1 MKKLLYFSIIALQ
14 LFLHTGLCAQHTMVN
29 TKWTSITGSVGQ
41 YDWSSTSLDSQHQ
54 LCTTGNKVA
63 SGQGTNISTIRYN
76 ADGSVAWQSDW
87 NGATNGDDY
96 GTAIATNANHVF
108 VCGATFNVTN
118 NDFDYVVLKYDIG
131 TGALV
136 WSYIYADPAGGL
148 DIPSDIALDD
158 QGNVFVT
165 GVRQG
170 ATTLADYCTL
180 ALNNSGTLL
189 WSQFY
194 DYANSYE
201 LAAKIVVNSDG
212 DCIVTGGSGN
222 SWTDGDF
229 CSVWYSAT
237 GTQLGVKR
245 SGSVTTYFD
254 QPLDVKKDAS
264 DNIYVVGRIG
274 TSGNGEDIKLMKM
287 DEELNIVW
295 SVTKDGYGHND
306 LGQSVVLD
314 DSGNIYVAG
323 YFTTANNH
331 KEAFLLKYNNSGV
344 LQWQQTISSAY
355 NGNSLAWK
363 ITYNEGFIYL
373 VGDIDTDLGQ
383 DALIAV
389 YNQSGQRQWMKTIDG
404 GNGGDDSG
412 RHMEVGGDNFI
423 YMSGQADLTEGKRYL
438 DSRFEKWERTQTV
451 LNNADGE
458 PIRFKGELIV
468 HFAPDVM
475 NLTTVD
481 DKGKIFGDLGDFINQ
496 TALNSLNAAL
506 GVDLKYQKAIKVY
519 KRMTTADNV
528 SIDRLGNTVGVDK
541 HWSSIVVTLPAT
553 LNDVNAFNTISALFP
568 IVEYVSFN
576 SIFHLDDIPNDDLI
590 GQQESLI
597 PSTQFPNAHINA
609 DAAWDIETGKNY
621 IKVGIYDDVIY
632 WAHEDFGD
640 GTFTGS
646 KIVGGWDWAGNQA
659 ISNVTAPNSSHGTAC
674 AGVIG
679 ALRNNNLGI
688 AGIAG
693 GDVNGTGSTG
703 VQLFSMG
710 IFGNNGFSGLEDAA
724 DAIVEGAVSNG
735 DFGYGLHVQ
744 NHSWGGNTND
754 AEMLAALKTAYR
766 NKCVVVASRGN
777 DGNDGTNFPASYND
791 EYVISVGASGNDGTY
806 KTTDNGDS
814 WWASSFG
821 GGVDLIAPGSTDIVR
836 TTVYPLDDNDIDGS
850 GSNCTNDDALYN
862 CFNGTSSAAPHVSG
876 VVGLMLSKHNTA
888 VGAANN
894 LSPED
899 VEYVV
904 QMYANDIEGTFN
916 GNTYPAG
923 YDEKNGYGLLDA
935 SESLAK
941 ISGQYRVFHSAAPAS
956 SSQSTFAG
964 LNIIL
969 NQNIN
974 GVAAGWYVADRV
986 QVIHTYLNV
995 LPPTTSVLAA
1005 WSRYSDVIGVSAANP
1020 VTGATYGN
1028 YQITTTANV
1037 ASVVVTTYC
1046 WHILTTSGGQN
1057 VDVWIPAHPS
1067 ELQTPYS
1074 LHLYD
1079 STPIAITETEVETDL
1094 VAFPNPANEQI
1105 QFAYTGTNVWKNA
1118 ELTIYNSLGQLV
1130 DNITWSFSSSPLV
1143 VDTNKYGSG
1152 VYICKFRKDNIEIT
1166 RRIIIE

>member
-1 MKKLLYFSIIALQ
+1 MKKIVYISIIAFQIICSIHLK
-14 LFLHTGLCAQHTMVN
+14 AQHTMVN

-41 YDWSSTSLDSQHQ
+41 YDWSSTSLDPQHR
-54 LCTTGNKVA
+54 LCTTGNKVV

-76 ADGSVAWQSDW
+76 ADGSVAWQADW
-87 NGATNGDDY
+87 NGATSGDDY
-96 GTAIATNANHVF
+96 GTAIATNTTHVF

-118 NDFDYVVLKYDIG
+118 NDFDYVVLKYDLG
-131 TGALV
+131 NGALL
-136 WSYIYADPAGGL
+136 WTYIYSDPAGGL
-148 DIPSDIALDD
+148 DIPSDIALDG
-158 QGNVFVT
+158 QSNILVT

-170 ATTLADYCTL
+170 TTTLADYCTL
-180 ALNNSGTLL
+180 ALNNGGTLL
-189 WSQFY
+189 WSNFY
-194 DYANSYE
+194 DFANSYE
-201 LAAKIVVNSDG
+201 LAAKIVVNSGG

-222 SWTDGDF
+222 SWVDGDF
-229 CSVWYSAT
+229 CSVWYSAS
-237 GTQLGVKR
+237 GAQLGVKR

-254 QPLDVKKDAS
+254 QPLDMKKDAS

-274 TSGNGEDIKLMKM
+274 TSGNGEDLKLMKM

-306 LGQSVVLD
+306 LAQSIVLD
-314 DSGNIYVAG
+314 ESGNIYVAG
-323 YFTTANNH
+323 YFTNANNR
-331 KEAFLLKYNNSGV
+331 KEACLLKYNNNGV
-344 LQWQQTISSAY
+344 LQWQQTVSSAY
-355 NGNSLAWK
+355 NGNALAWK
-363 ITYNEGFIYL
+363 LSYKDGFIYL
-373 VGDIDTDLGQ
+373 AGDIKTDLGM

-389 YNQSGQRQWMKTIDG
+389 YNQSGQRQWMKTLDG

-438 DSRFEKWERTQTV
+438 DSRFERWERTQTV
-451 LNNADGE
+451 LNNSEGE

-496 TALNSLNAAL
+496 TALTSLNAAL

-553 LNDVNAFNTISALFP
+553 LNDVNAFNTISSLFP

-576 SIFHLDDIPNDDLI
+576 DIYHFDDIPNDDLI
-590 GQQESLI
+590 NEQISLI
-597 PSTQFPNAHINA
+597 GNTAGINA

-621 IKVGIYDDVIY
+621 IKVGVYDEAIY

-640 GTFTGS
+640 GTFSGS
-646 KIVGGWDWAGNQA
+646 KIIGGWDWVNNQA
-659 ISNVTAPNSSHGTAC
+659 ISNVTAPGSSHATAC

-679 ALRNNNLGI
+679 GLRNNNLGI

-693 GDVNGTGSTG
+693 GDVDGTGSTG
-703 VQLFSMG
+703 VQLFSMR
-710 IFGNNGFSGLEDAA
+710 IFDGENFVSSLEVAA

-744 NHSWGGNTND
+744 NHSWGGPNSNT
-754 AEMLAALKTAYR
+754 EMLAALKTAYR

-777 DGNDGTNFPASYND
+777 AGNSNANFPASYSD
-791 EYVISVGASGNDGTY
+791 EYVISVGASGPDGTY
-806 KTTDNGDS
+806 KTTDNGD
-814 WWASSFG
+814 WWWSSSFG
-821 GGVDLIAPGSTDIVR
+821 GGVDLIAPGTTELVK
-836 TTVYPLDDNDIDGS
+836 TTVYPYVNNDIGGS
-850 GSNCTNDDALYN
+850 TCSSADELYN
-862 CFNGTSSAAPHVSG
+862 CFNGTSAAAPHVTG
-876 VVGLMLSKHNTA
+876 VIGLMLSKHNTA

-899 VEYVV
+899 VEYLV
-904 QMYANDIEGTFN
+904 QKYATDIAGGDLN
-916 GNTYPAG
+916 YPVG
-923 YDEKNGYGLLDA
+923 YDDKNGYGRLNA
-935 SESLAK
+935 GENLAK
-941 ISGQYRVFHSAAPAS
+941 ISGAYRVFHSGAPAS

-964 LNIIL
+964 VNVIL
-969 NQNIN
+969 EQNLN

-986 QVIHTYLNV
+986 QVIHTYLDV
-995 LPPTTSVLAA
+995 FPSATQVLAA
-1005 WSRYSDVIGVSAANP
+1005 WSRYSDVIGVGANNP
-1020 VTGATYGN
+1020 ITGAPYGN

-1037 ASVVVTTYC
+1037 ASVVVTTNC
-1046 WHILTTSGGQN
+1046 WHILTNSGGQN
-1057 VDVWIPAHPS
+1057 IDVWIPAHPS
-1067 ELQTPYS
+1067 NLQTPYS
-1074 LHLYD
+1074 CHLYD
-1079 STPIAITETEVETDL
+1079 STPIAVTELEQTEGL

-1105 QFAYTGTNVWKNA
+1105 QFSFTGTEVWKNGA
-1118 ELTIYNSLGQLV
+1118 LTIYNSLGQLV
-1130 DNITWSFSSSPLV
+1130 DNITWSFSSTPLV
-1143 VDTNKYGSG
+1143 VDTKKYGSG
-1152 VYICKFRKDNIEIT
+1152 VYYCKFRKDNIEIT